1 MLKQPITVTITVKKS
16 LILEFDKA
24 DQPEESRFLDAIWQ
38 KDKSPFVYTIFTNW
52 HHDFICPS
60 LPGVLSII
68 ADHVYFSHRLPSW
81 FLCQLSRWIINAKA
95 GNHCRFN
102 AYDRQ
107 HTDIWCTL
115 HAASGGYLQPDTW
128 TPDWQAGGHE
138 RQLHISKLD
147 YNRETPA
154 DQKVLRWTALSPSFS
169 YSFFDTHIFLNV
181 SRLARMEPLQTHK
194 LTSFS
199 TGIPASQG
207 WWEAWQPSP
216 KVTRSF

>member
-81 FLCQLSRWIINAKA
+81 FLCQLSRWIINPKA

-102 AYDRQ
+102 ARQ
-107 HTDIWCTL
+107 TAHGHLIHFACSVRRLFTARYMNARLT
-115 HAASGGYLQPDTW
+115 GGRP
-128 TPDWQAGGHE
+128 
-138 RQLHISKLD
+138 
-147 YNRETPA
+147 RETITHFQA
-154 DQKVLRWTALSPSFS
+154 LLQQRNAGRSESLAVNGFKSVVFVL
-169 YSFFDTHIFLNV
+169 FLRHPHLLERV
-181 SRLARMEPLQTHK
+181 E
-194 LTSFS
+194 
-199 TGIPASQG
+199 AS
-207 WWEAWQPSP
+207 
-216 KVTRSF
+216 